1 MLAMMHPFA
10 PMLFDTTVADVL
22 HTSPLCSLS
31 HEQPSFEEHD
41 DKYILSA
48 RAVGVRPQDVTITFE
63 GGVLRLQGET
73 QTAEHIHSVDFTLTL
88 PDDIERVADINSS
101 TASCIDGRIE
111 ISFPKR
117 KDDEMTPQVFKVA
130 VNDKI
135 VESDDDAGIERSEP
149 KRYTITLPA
158 CGIRAADLEV
168 TAAPRVLKVE
178 GETKRTGAKV
188 KRSFVL
194 PRDAG
199 FENARATHV
208 DGCLT
213 VTMPKKPKLTRH
225 IAVVQAAPPPA
236 STSDVGPQESTWQND
251 WDSLLDDLLEMGFSD
266 EERNRAA
273 LTKHAGS
280 IKLAVRELVA
290 PRKP

>member
-22 HTSPLCSLS
+22 HTSPLCSIS
-31 HEQPSFEEHD
+31 HEQPSFEEHE
-41 DKYILSA
+41 DKYILAA
-48 RAVGVRPQDVTITFE
+48 RAVGVRPQDVTITLE
-63 GGVLRLQGET
+63 GGVLRLRGET
-73 QTAEHIHSVDFTLTL
+73 QTAEHTHFIDFTVTL
-88 PDDIERVADINSS
+88 PDDIERVADIDSS
-101 TASCIDGRIE
+101 TASCMDGRVE

-117 KDDEMTPQVFKVA
+117 EAEETTPRVFKVA
-130 VNDKI
+130 VEDKI
-135 VESDDDAGIERSEP
+135 MEQEDDEGIEGPEP

-199 FENARATHV
+199 FDHARASHV

-213 VTMPKKPKLTRH
+213 VTMPKKPKLTKH
-225 IAVVQAAPPPA
+225 IAVAQAAPA
-236 STSDVGPQESTWQND
+236 STSDARPEGSTWQSE
-251 WDSLLDDLLEMGFSD
+251 WDSLLGDLLEMGFGD
-266 EERNRAA
+266 EETNRAA
-273 LTKHAGS
+273 LTKHEGS

-290 PRKP
+290 SHKA